1 MNDARE
7 GNGPKL
13 MEREQQSTV
22 NSDSLGSDARAG
34 RTPRMSEA
42 IGSKTV
48 AQHSDYPAI
57 GDYAMIGDC
66 RSAALISRSGS
77 IDWLCWPQFDSPSL
91 FAALLDA
98 EKGGRFAIRPRGPF
112 SVDRRYLP
120 NTNILE
126 TTFRTATGVARLIDL
141 MPVASESD
149 KRERLWADHQ
159 ILRIVECLEGEVE
172 IVVACAPRPNY
183 ARTIPRLRNRGQLGF
198 YFEDRGR
205 ALILRSEIP
214 LALSADNA
222 DVCGST
228 VLHSGERRRLSL
240 VFADR
245 EPALIPPLGAEAE
258 YRFETTRR
266 WWEAWVQRCRYG
278 GPNRDAVV
286 RSALTLKLMCYAPS
300 GAVVAAPTTSLPE
313 WIGGVRNWDYRYC
326 WLRDTSL
333 TLSALYDLGFTEEAE
348 AFMSW
353 LLHTTRITWPELN
366 ILYDVYG
373 EPRLPERSLD
383 HLAGY
388 RGSRPVRVG
397 NDAQNQLQLD
407 VYGEVVDAA
416 YQFVRRGGRLDRTA
430 ARMLV
435 KFGKTVCRRWREP
448 DEGIWEVRGGRRH
461 HTYSKAM
468 CWVALDRLLQ
478 LNTEGHVR
486 VPEAHFKTELAAIR
500 TEIEQRGW
508 NENLGSYVSVFD
520 GEELDASLLLLIRY
534 GYVDPRS
541 ERALGT
547 CQRVHERLGRNGLLY
562 RYLDSDDGLP
572 GGEAA
577 FGICSF
583 WAVDCQALQGDLDG
597 AQAAFERLLQY
608 ANDVGL
614 YAEEVDPETGAAL
627 GNFPQAFTHVGLI
640 DAALTIERLRS
651 DRRQQPRAIQNEVSA

>member
-1 MNDARE
+1 M
-7 GNGPKL
+7 
-13 MEREQQSTV
+13 
-22 NSDSLGSDARAG
+22 
-34 RTPRMSEA
+34 
-42 IGSKTV
+42 SKTEQ
-48 AQHSDYPAI
+48 AEAAARHADYPPIGEYAI
-57 GDYAMIGDC
+57 IGDC

-77 IDWLCWPQFDSPSL
+77 IDWLCWPRFDSPSL

-98 EKGGRFAIRPRGPF
+98 EKGGRFAISPRAPF
-112 SVDRRYLP
+112 SAERRYLP

-126 TTFRTATGVARLIDL
+126 TTFRTATGVVRLIDL
-141 MPVASESD
+141 MPIVSEAG
-149 KRERLWADHQ
+149 KRERLWANHQ
-159 ILRIVECLEGEVE
+159 ILRVVECLEGEVE
-172 IVVACAPRPNY
+172 IAVACAPRPNY
-183 ARTIPRLRNRGQLGF
+183 AQTIPRLRDRGRLGF

-205 ALILRSEIP
+205 ALILCSEIP
-214 LALSADNA
+214 LALSANNA
-222 DVCGST
+222 DVSGST
-228 VLHSGERRRLSL
+228 VLRRGERHRLSL

-245 EPALIPPLGAEAE
+245 EPAFIPPLGAEAD
-258 YRFETTRR
+258 YRLETTQR
-266 WWEAWVQRCRYG
+266 WWEAWAQRCRYH

-286 RSALTLKLMCYAPS
+286 RSALALKLMCYAPS

-333 TLSALYDLGFTEEAE
+333 TLRVLYDLGFSEEAE

-353 LLHTTRITWPELN
+353 LLHATRITWPELN
-366 ILYDVYG
+366 ILYDVHG

-430 ARMLV
+430 THMLV
-435 KFGKTVCRRWREP
+435 EFGKTVCRRWHEP

-478 LNTEGHVR
+478 LHADGHVR
-486 VPEAHFKTELAAIR
+486 VPEAHFKAERAAIR

-508 NENLGSYVSVFD
+508 NERLGSYASVFD
-520 GEELDASLLLLIRY
+520 GEQLDASLLLLIRY
-534 GYVDPRS
+534 GYVDPDS
-541 ERALGT
+541 ERARGT
-547 CQRVHERLGRNGLLY
+547 SRRIQERLGRNGLLY
-562 RYLDSDDGLP
+562 RYLDADDGLP

-614 YAEEVDPETGAAL
+614 YAEEIDPENGTAL

-651 DRRQQPRAIQNEVSA
+651 DRLPQARAAHNEVSA